1 MSPNNV
7 LPLEKQ
13 DESYSLMGIDPDIQP
28 LFDLCGFVCGCP
40 EFWSSLST
48 TESGQSVPDPAQQL
62 AHLLHAHY
70 SHIADLSNT
79 PTTQWT
85 PVPVSAGVPQA
96 YSVRELR
103 HPIVKPTVRQKPRAG
118 PSHVFKET
126 CIFWYHGRCKN
137 GDACE
142 REHALNYNWPVR
154 APPGYS
160 HNSRQCKLLFCP
172 FRSDLAEF
180 MQKYYPNS
188 RVELKEEE
196 ATDTEEDD
204 EVTDD
209 DSMSDLLT
217 SPSESH
223 DGETSDYDEAA
234 IDHNSNYVNFHRT
247 TRDIPGIKSEPKS
260 ASSATSHTTS
270 AFTPLGTP
278 EFAGPERQGL
288 TLIVHTRDEGQDAPS
303 HPQFNQQAHSSQATQ
318 KPTKQDRKAIAGANK
333 EKSPSTLL
341 AARHGTQRTS
351 RETSSSPELER
362 KPMTEY
368 QVLYRLNLVAL
379 DRGMRQISPSIEEGE
394 MFSDPD
400 ITPPLSEQGTVVH
413 QACDNPAYI
422 EIARELGYHDIE
434 DVQEI
439 FERGT
444 YEERSEIWD
453 LYSRVRRSKPANFGE
468 ELEAGDKDQP
478 QDNDAEVQQPNE
490 LARFGDNPP
499 RYVWLFGHKI
509 RLRRGPPP
517 AASADLLYRDDAI
530 PFNRKKQ
537 KSKNKREKQESGP
550 KGSKRQRLQSLSQS
564 GQLTYRSHQ
573 LPARPTMPAEPEKG
587 EDTEGSASMDESE

>member
-1 MSPNNV
+1 MHKYCIPTRQLAPRGAPATSMSPNNV

-13 DESYSLMGIDPDIQP
+13 DESYSLMGIDPDVQP

-85 PVPVSAGVPQA
+85 PVPVSAGLPQA

-247 TRDIPGIKSEPKS
+247 TRDIPGIKSEPES

-288 TLIVHTRDEGQDAPS
+288 TLIAHTRDEGQDAPS

-379 DRGMRQISPSIEEGE
+379 DG
-394 MFSDPD
+394 
-400 ITPPLSEQGTVVH
+400 
-413 QACDNPAYI
+413 

-434 DVQEI
+434 DVQGI

-453 LYSRVRRSKPANFGE
+453 LYSR
-468 ELEAGDKDQP
+468 
-478 QDNDAEVQQPNE
+478 
-490 LARFGDNPP
+490 
-499 RYVWLFGHKI
+499 I

-564 GQLTYRSHQ
+564 GQLTHRSHQ